1 MSGRE
6 AHARTARVAPW
17 NREDAGLDAHVRRR
31 LLSSRRTLVVLSD
44 GSTRDYRLAH
54 VHSVDQVT
62 VVLSGRVE
70 LRVGDTLHRMGP
82 GQSVHVPAGTP
93 HAMRSA
99 DPDRAETLHLFLPAA

>member
-1 MSGRE
+1 MSGRD

-31 LLSSRRTLVVLSD
+31 LLSARRTLIVLCD
-44 GSTRDYRLAH
+44 ASTDANRLAH

-62 VVLSGRVE
+62 IVLHGRVE
-70 LRVGDTLHRMGP
+70 FRVGDVLHRLGP
-82 GQSVHVPAGTP
+82 GQSVHVPAGTR

-99 DPDRAETLHLFLPAA
+99 EPDRAETLHLFLPAA